1 MRDTSIIKGDYST
14 EPEIVVI
21 DEKPDFPDFEYD
33 LMDEKDYKKYMKDLE
48 RTIRNTFEYR
58 SMVSYLRE
66 NMNMD
71 QCAFY
76 ENVNN
81 RETFRIQIHLH
92 HHPFTLY
99 DICYIV
105 LQKRLK
111 YGESIDIEDVAYE
124 VLSIHYNCLVGLIPL
139 SETVHE
145 LVHGKYLFV
154 PLDKVYGNWIKFRE
168 MYYQFI
174 DEEMQQVIDE
184 NIERTRNY
192 MMTDEEK
199 MLLQTRYVYVDS
211 SDLYQIPED
220 KQVIKEMKGIVKDIN
235 NGVDK
240 AKEKKRPKLKY
251 NYKTKS
257 NNSIF

>member
-1 MRDTSIIKGDYST
+1 MRDTSLIKGDFSSK
-14 EPEIVVI
+14 PEIITI

-48 RTIRNTFEYR
+48 RTIRSTFEYR
-58 SMVSYLRE
+58 NMVSFLRD
-66 NMNMD
+66 NMDMD

-111 YGESIDIEDVAYE
+111 YGESIEIEDVAYE

-145 LVHGKYLFV
+145 LVHNKYLFV
-154 PLDKVYGNWIKFRE
+154 PLNKVYGNWMKFRE
-168 MYYQFI
+168 LYYQFI
-174 DEEMQQVIDE
+174 DEDMQKVIDE
-184 NIERTRNY
+184 NIERTRSY
-192 MMTDEEK
+192 IMTEDEK
-199 MLLQTRYVYVDS
+199 MILNTKYIYVDT
-211 SDLYQIPED
+211 SDLYTIPED
-220 KQVIKEMKGIVKDIN
+220 KEVIKEMKDVVKDIN

-240 AKEKKRPKLKY
+240 IKEKKRPKLKY
-251 NYKTKS
+251 NYKS

>member
-1 MRDTSIIKGDYST
+1 MRDTSLIKGDFSSK
-14 EPEIVVI
+14 PEIITI

-48 RTIRNTFEYR
+48 RTIRSTFEYR
-58 SMVSYLRE
+58 NMVSFLRE
-66 NMNMD
+66 NMDMD

-145 LVHGKYLFV
+145 LVHNKYLFV
-154 PLDKVYGNWIKFRE
+154 PLDKVYGNWMKFRE
-168 MYYQFI
+168 LYYQFI
-174 DEEMQQVIDE
+174 DEDMQKVIDE
-184 NIERTRNY
+184 NIERTRTY
-192 MMTDEEK
+192 AMTEDEK
-199 MLLQTRYVYVDS
+199 MILNTKYVYVDA
-211 SDLYQIPED
+211 SDLYTIPED
-220 KQVIKEMKGIVKDIN
+220 KEVIKEMKDIVKDIN

-240 AKEKKRPKLKY
+240 AKEKKKPKLIR
-251 NYKTKS
+251 NYKS

>member
-1 MRDTSIIKGDYST
+1 MRDTSLIKGDFSSK
-14 EPEIVVI
+14 PEIITI

-48 RTIRNTFEYR
+48 RTIRSTFEYR
-58 SMVSYLRE
+58 NMVSFLRE
-66 NMNMD
+66 NMDMD

-145 LVHGKYLFV
+145 LVHNKYLFV
-154 PLDKVYGNWIKFRE
+154 PLDKVYGNWMKFRE
-168 MYYQFI
+168 LYYQFI
-174 DEEMQQVIDE
+174 DEDMQKVIDE
-184 NIERTRNY
+184 NIERTRTY
-192 MMTDEEK
+192 GMTEDEK
-199 MLLQTRYVYVDS
+199 MILNTKYVYVDA
-211 SDLYQIPED
+211 SDLYTIPED
-220 KQVIKEMKGIVKDIN
+220 KEVIKEMKGIVKDIN

-240 AKEKKRPKLKY
+240 AKEKKKPKLIR
-251 NYKTKS
+251 NYKS